1 MFRWHYTEQNEYP
14 KHDGDMVFC
23 RILNYGCLVL
33 EFFKDGK
40 GYSFI
45 DNKGKSWNVCGWC
58 YEEDICDMLDEMTRF
73 FLIHSYPPDRKD
85 EDNPKYGDFRRLD
98 RETNGGDD
106 V

>member
-23 RILNYGCLVL
+23 QIPNYGCLVL

-45 DNKGKSWNVCGWC
+45 DNNGKSWNVCGWC
-58 YEEDICDMLDEMTRF
+58 YEKDICDMLNDMTKF
-73 FLIHSYPPDRKD
+73 FLAHVYPPDRKD
-85 EDNPKYGDFRRLD
+85 EDNPKYGDFRRLNQKS
-98 RETNGGDD
+98 NGDNN